1 MLKIKIC
8 FPYNESMKVEF
19 LKTFITGISHDVV
32 WLQDT
37 SMGNE
42 KIKKNMSL
50 WKIFLA
56 FSKLMAVKVFLMT

>member
-42 KIKKNMSL
+42 KIKKKHVFVENL
-50 WKIFLA
+50 LGFL
-56 FSKLMAVKVFLMT
+56 

>member
-8 FPYNESMKVEF
+8 LPYNESMKVEL
-19 LKTFITGISHDVV
+19 LKTFNIGINLVVV

-56 FSKLMAVKVFLMT
+56 FSKLVAVKVFLMT